1 VTAAADAAAGNCHN
15 AINAF
20 DRMVEID
27 PFDPASTP
35 VKRTALGRFASEG
48 VVFAPTEA
56 GKPIVC
62 HSDDD
67 SIFACPDGMRM
78 DANRRLWIQTD
89 MGDVGGAF
97 RGVLAPFGT
106 NRMLCAGP
114 ATGEIRRFLTGP
126 WGQEVTGV
134 ITTPDQR
141 TMFVNIQHPGTH
153 ASAEQFAAGDMGAMF
168 PDGPGSIPRSGA
180 RVITREDGGIIGA

>member
-1 VTAAADAAAGNCHN
+1 VTAAADAAAGTCHN

-27 PFDPASTP
+27 PFDPAPTP

-48 VVFAPTEA
+48 VVFAPAEA
-56 GKPIVC
+56 DTPIVC
-62 HSDDD
+62 HADDD
-67 SIFACPDGMRM
+67 SIFACPDGMWM
-78 DANRRLWIQTD
+78 DANRRLWNQTD

-106 NRMLCAGP
+106 DRMLCADP
-114 ATGEIRRFLTGP
+114 ATGEIRRFPTGP

-141 TMFVNIQHPGTH
+141 TMFVNIQHPGAH
-153 ASAEQFAAGDMGAMF
+153 ASAEQFAAGDMGSVF
-168 PDGPGSIPRSGA
+168 PDGPGRIPRSGT
-180 RVITREDGGIIGA
+180 RVIPREDGGIIGA